1 MKLSKQDGGDL
12 RSAPLQ
18 SLAQGSMFWRPDHV
32 EQSPWL
38 DHLPLMFWLMEAM
51 APKRCVTLGVGP
63 GSPHLAFCQGVQRL
77 GLDSE
82 CLLIAADQDEMAGE
96 LHARADRRY
105 GALAGRINVSPRRG
119 AKQLE
124 EGSIDIL
131 ALDIPPDDEDMEDV
145 LERWLPRV
153 SERGVI
159 LIPGI
164 NRREPGCIA
173 HQNFLALQNIYRSIT
188 FHHGD
193 GLGVLIVGEKPP
205 ALLETLM
212 SRWNSPTAARTVREV
227 FARLGRASV
236 DQAMADTQKARLHS
250 VKERLETVEQE
261 RLERVALLAQ
271 LQTQLKERDDYLE
284 ELEADKLHLAEE
296 NADTQR
302 KIQGLQSELAQVRM
316 ELSDKDSAYQEVEQ
330 QRRVLETTV
339 AERDSLI
346 AEKEASIQTRFR
358 ELATM
363 TNIAEEADRQTQV
376 FKNKAD
382 LFNERNE
389 AKKPELK
396 ALRKQL
402 RKLDSE
408 KAAWQS
414 EKSELLAQAQ
424 TTESLQIEY
433 EQALVKMAELEALVS
448 YRDADLQ
455 QAEESLRETNAR
467 RGEVVSQLEERLASL
482 KADKKVSDR
491 SVAELEALVG
501 YRDAELQQVEESL
514 RETKQAE
521 ESLRETNARRGEVV
535 SQLEERLAS
544 LKADKKDSDRSVAE
558 LKKLLKKREKSL
570 ASRFD
575 ELGSLTA
582 AMEEK
587 DKELTLLKGGA
598 DGRARQGQATTKPGS
613 SAGLLHFPTFR
624 GKSERRKDLER
635 KRRKQQESLAELE
648 ASEWFDSQWYLK
660 QYPDIASDDRYS
672 SNPALHYLKFG
683 GFEGRDPSPHFDSA
697 GYLEAYPDVAF
708 TEINPLLH
716 FIRDGIGE
724 GRSPRP

>member
-1 MKLSKQDGGDL
+1 MKIAEQKTGQV
-12 RSAPLQ
+12 SAASLQ

-32 EQSPWL
+32 EQSSWL

-51 APKRCVTLGVGP
+51 APKRCVTLGAGP

-82 CLLIAADQDEMAGE
+82 CLLIAAYQDEMADE

-193 GLGVLIVGEKPP
+193 GLGILIVGEKPP
-205 ALLETLM
+205 ALLETLL

-236 DQAMADTQKARLHS
+236 DQAIADAQTARLHN
-250 VKERLETVEQE
+250 VQEKLETVTQE
-261 RLERVALLAQ
+261 RAERIASLEQ
-271 LQTQLKERDDYLE
+271 LQIQLKERDEDLAG
-284 ELEADKLHLAEE
+284 LEADKLHLAEE
-296 NADTQR
+296 NADAQR
-302 KIQGLQSELAQVRM
+302 LVQSLQTELAQVRAQLTDT
-316 ELSDKDSAYQEVEQ
+316 EASLREAEQ
-330 QRRVLETTV
+330 RSQSLEAAV
-339 AERDSLI
+339 AEKD
-346 AEKEASIQTRFR
+346 ANIQTRFR

-382 LFNERNE
+382 TYNERNE
-389 AKKPELK
+389 AKKVEIK
-396 ALRKQL
+396 ELRKQL
-402 RKLDSE
+402 RKLDSD

-414 EKSELLAQAQ
+414 EKSGLLAQAR
-424 TTESLQIEY
+424 TTESLQVEY
-433 EQALVKMAELEALVS
+433 ERVLAKITEFEAL
-448 YRDADLQ
+448 
-455 QAEESLRETNAR
+455 
-467 RGEVVSQLEERLASL
+467 VSQLEERLASL
-482 KADKKVSDR
+482 KADKK
-491 SVAELEALVG
+491 A
-501 YRDAELQQVEESL
+501 
-514 RETKQAE
+514 
-521 ESLRETNARRGEVV
+521 
-535 SQLEERLAS
+535 
-544 LKADKKDSDRSVAE
+544 SDRSVAE

-570 ASRFD
+570 SSRFD

-587 DKELTLLKGGA
+587 DKELTLLKGGV
-598 DGRARQGQATTKPGS
+598 DGRARQGQETTKPGS

-660 QYPDIASDDRYS
+660 QYPDIASDSRYS
-672 SNPALHYLKFG
+672 ATPALHYLKFG

>member
-1 MKLSKQDGGDL
+1 MKIAEQKTGQV
-12 RSAPLQ
+12 SAASLQ

-32 EQSPWL
+32 EQSSWL

-51 APKRCVTLGVGP
+51 APKRCVTLGAGP

-82 CLLIAADQDEMAGE
+82 CLLIAAYQDEMADE

-193 GLGVLIVGEKPP
+193 GLGILIVGEKPP
-205 ALLETLM
+205 ALLETLL

-236 DQAMADTQKARLHS
+236 DQAIADAQTARLHN
-250 VKERLETVEQE
+250 VQEKLETVTQE
-261 RLERVALLAQ
+261 RAERIASLEQ
-271 LQTQLKERDDYLE
+271 LQIQLKERDDYLAG
-284 ELEADKLHLAEE
+284 LEADKLHLAEE
-296 NADTQR
+296 NADAQRMVQSLQTELVQVKTQLTDTETALR
-302 KIQGLQSELAQVRM
+302 EAGQRSQS
-316 ELSDKDSAYQEVEQ
+316 
-330 QRRVLETTV
+330 LEAAV
-339 AERDSLI
+339 AEKD
-346 AEKEASIQTRFR
+346 ANIQTRFR

-382 LFNERNE
+382 TYNERNE
-389 AKKPELK
+389 AKKVELK
-396 ALRKQL
+396 ELRKQL

-408 KAAWQS
+408 KSAWQS

-424 TTESLQIEY
+424 TTQNLQGEY
-433 EQALVKMAELEALVS
+433 EQALAKM
-448 YRDADLQ
+448 
-455 QAEESLRETNAR
+455 
-467 RGEVVSQLEERLASL
+467 
-482 KADKKVSDR
+482 
-491 SVAELEALVG
+491 AELEALVG

-598 DGRARQGQATTKPGS
+598 DGRARQGQETTKPGS